1 MTSKHLTHDRQ
12 GRMALIA
19 KIGYGKP
26 VASIEVDNG
35 HKNGPEQQT
44 LSTTGIITVRNIRTR
59 KVVTYLIARPGQLKR
74 FFTDAIPEYLVEI
87 AREHQRLGYNMA

>member
-1 MTSKHLTHDRQ
+1 MTSKHLTNDRQ

-19 KIGYGKP
+19 KI
-26 VASIEVDNG
+26 
-35 HKNGPEQQT
+35 
-44 LSTTGIITVRNIRTR
+44 STTGIITVRNVRSR

>member
-1 MTSKHLTHDRQ
+1 MTSRHLTNDRR
-12 GRMALIA
+12 GRMDLIA

-35 HKNGPEQQT
+35 HRNGPEQQT
-44 LSTTGIITVRNIRTR
+44 LSTTGIITVRNVRSR

-74 FFTDAIPEYLVEI
+74 FFADAIPEYLVEI
-87 AREHQRLGYNMA
+87 AREHQQLGYNMA

>member
-1 MTSKHLTHDRQ
+1 MTSKHLENDRQ

-26 VASIEVDNG
+26 VASIELDDG
-35 HKNGPEQQT
+35 HRDGPKQET
-44 LSTTGIITVRNIRTR
+44 LSTTGIITVRNVRSR

-74 FFTDAIPEYLVEI
+74 FFADTVPEYLVEI
-87 AREHQRLGYNMA
+87 AREHQRLGYHRA